1 MSAWT
6 AFPGA
11 IQMPHVRTQLLDTAA
26 NATRV
31 TQETELFVRRKV
43 SIGKG
48 RNARII
54 KPCPYEQLKF
64 FVIIFTLIRVAIQFY
79 CCFNATYLIC
89 YFTPTWENYHNL
101 YITNLTTVA
110 QKLDRAIRLSMEALQ
125 GTQWVT
131 FSNSSYDFRTNC
143 TPLSPIIFF

>member
-43 SIGKG
+43 STGKG
-48 RNARII
+48 KGNARII
-54 KPCPYEQLKF
+54 KPLH
-64 FVIIFTLIRVAIQFY
+64 T
-79 CCFNATYLIC
+79 
-89 YFTPTWENYHNL
+89 
-101 YITNLTTVA
+101 
-110 QKLDRAIRLSMEALQ
+110 
-125 GTQWVT
+125 
-131 FSNSSYDFRTNC
+131 SS
-143 TPLSPIIFF
+143 

>member
-43 SIGKG
+43 STGKG
-48 RNARII
+48 GNARII

-64 FVIIFTLIRVAIQFY
+64 FVIIFTLIRVQVSFIAI
-79 CCFNATYLIC
+79 LMLHI
-89 YFTPTWENYHNL
+89 
-101 YITNLTTVA
+101 
-110 QKLDRAIRLSMEALQ
+110 
-125 GTQWVT
+125 
-131 FSNSSYDFRTNC
+131 
-143 TPLSPIIFF
+143 